1 MPKDP
6 TPLPIGDRALRVAVV
21 GLGQIAELCLPRYAE
36 RDDVDVVALCDLDT
50 DRTARWGAVFP
61 GARTTRD
68 VDDVLAC
75 DADVVDVLVP
85 TPLHAPVVTR
95 VLGPG
100 FHVQVQKPL
109 ARSLAD
115 ADAMLTAARRTGAAL
130 RVMEDYLFYPPLVK
144 LRELVLGGEVG
155 RPTGVHMKIVA
166 TALGGWDVPMSSYE
180 WQFEQARDGRGLLTF
195 DHGWHQF
202 AVAHWLFGPV
212 RRVFGWIRTEQ
223 IAPDVAPEVVIDA
236 PATFVWEH
244 DNGVRGVLE
253 VLLAPETYFRSDYYT
268 CDERVEVTGTRGYVR
283 CNRISAR
290 GVQEP
295 SVVTYRDGEMH
306 AFHALDDDPPSAFRA
321 STAHAVDW
329 FRHGGRD
336 LVLDGDT
343 SRTVL
348 ATVLTALESSRVGA
362 PLDVDVATPAGR

>member
-1 MPKDP
+1 MVHDP

-36 RDDVDVVALCDLDT
+36 RDDVDVVTLCDLDG
-50 DRTARWGAVFP
+50 DRTARWGRAFP
-61 GARTTRD
+61 RAQTTSD
-68 VDDVLAC
+68 VG
-75 DADVVDVLVP
+75 DVLVP
-85 TPLHAPVVTR
+85 TPQHAAVVTQ
-95 VLGPG
+95 VLDAG

-109 ARSLAD
+109 ARSLTD
-115 ADAMLTAARRTGAAL
+115 ADAMLAAADRTGAAL

-144 LRELVLGGEVG
+144 LRDLVLGGEIG
-155 RPTGVHMKIVA
+155 APTGVHMKIVA
-166 TALGGWDVPMSSYE
+166 TALVGWDVPMSSYE

-212 RRVFGWIRTEQ
+212 RRVFGWIRAEQ
-223 IAPDVAPEVVIDA
+223 MAPDVAPEVVIDA

-268 CDERVEVTGTRGYVR
+268 CDERVEVTGSRGYVR

-295 SVVTYRDGEMH
+295 SVVMYRDGETR

-321 STAHAVDW
+321 STAHAIDW
-329 FRHGGRD
+329 FRHGDGD
-336 LVLDGDT
+336 LVLDGET
-343 SRTVL
+343 SRTIL
-348 ATVLTALESSRVGA
+348 ATLLTALDSSRLGT
-362 PLDVDVATPAGR
+362 PLDVDVATRAGR